1 MRRHID
7 SRLRGPLGAALLAG
21 AIAAAPAAAQA
32 PTPDSIDRNLDATK
46 RHALEARGVSGV
58 TPDAADAADGRYL
71 SGNPTPV
78 IVRIT
83 RTQPDSLDWGDVA
96 IGAGGTLG
104 VVLVATGGTLT
115 LARRRGHV
123 RVA

>member
-1 MRRHID
+1 
-7 SRLRGPLGAALLAG
+7 
-21 AIAAAPAAAQA
+21 
-32 PTPDSIDRNLDATK
+32 
-46 RHALEARGVSGV
+46 
-58 TPDAADAADGRYL
+58 
-71 SGNPTPV
+71 V